1 MFHRSVILALAGL
14 LSVACTG
21 SSSSGDSGSAS
32 SGSTSSNIGTTT
44 SSSGALSTGGPTGTG
59 GVGPATTIGG
69 ATASNATGSGGEN
82 TSSATTEGSP
92 TTSGGVTTS
101 DTSSAGGMNGA
112 GGATTAG
119 TDSGTGGGQTEME
132 WLPSWATSIQRTEQS
147 NLPPSLAN
155 NTLRQFVWPTFS
167 GSQIRLQLSNEKAT
181 SPVQISKVHI
191 ALPGSGAGEI
201 DPSTD
206 AAFTFEGNPSVTIE
220 PGSTVWSD
228 ALDWPLEE
236 LELTALTIQ
245 FGASVPTE
253 ITGHPGAR
261 TTSYVANGDAVSSQS
276 LSGAQT
282 RDRWYFINAI
292 EVMAPADAA
301 AISVLGDSITDGY
314 GVLNQFAR
322 WPDFLTLAIKE
333 DPMLRDKVSV
343 LNAGMGA
350 NSLLNGNG
358 DQDSGLVRF
367 ERDVLG
373 RPKVKWVIVLHG
385 VNDIGNQSNLGLVDQ
400 ITGAYQQI
408 IDKAHEAGILAYGSP
423 ITPFKG
429 HSYAGG
435 QALTIRS
442 QINDWVKTS
451 GAFDA
456 VVDLADAIADPA
468 DKEQLLQMYSNDGLH
483 PNLAGYEAMGNAVD
497 LSLFYNTL

>member
-1 MFHRSVILALAGL
+1 MGG
-14 LSVACTG
+14 T
-21 SSSSGDSGSAS
+21 
-32 SGSTSSNIGTTT
+32 STSD
-44 SSSGALSTGGPTGTG
+44 GG
-59 GVGPATTIGG
+59 
-69 ATASNATGSGGEN
+69 TGSGG
-82 TSSATTEGSP
+82 
-92 TTSGGVTTS
+92 
-101 DTSSAGGMNGA
+101 
-112 GGATTAG
+112 
-119 TDSGTGGGQTEME
+119 TGGGSTEME

-147 NLPPSLAN
+147 NLPPPLAN

-167 GSQIRLQLSNEKAT
+167 GNQIRVQLSNEKAT
-181 SPVQISKVHI
+181 SPVQINKVHI
-191 ALPGSGAGEI
+191 AAAGAGAGEI
-201 DPSTD
+201 DTATD
-206 AAFTFEGNPSVTIE
+206 AAFTFGGNPNVTID
-220 PGSTVWSD
+220 PGATVWSD
-228 ALDWPLEE
+228 ALEWPLEE

-245 FGASVPTE
+245 FGAAVPTE

-261 TTSYVANGDAVSSQS
+261 TTSYVVDGDAVSSQS
-276 LSGAQT
+276 MSGAQT

-350 NSLLNGNG
+350 NALLNGNG

-385 VNDIGNQSNLGLVDQ
+385 VNDIGNQSNLALVDQ

-408 IDKAHEAGILAYGSP
+408 IDKAHEAGILAFGSP
-423 ITPFKG
+423 ITPFKN

-456 VVDLADAIADPA
+456 VVDLADAIADPS
-468 DKEQLLQMYSNDGLH
+468 DKEQLLQMYSNDWLH
-483 PNLAGYEAMGNAVD
+483 PNIAGYEAMGNAVD
-497 LSLFYNTL
+497 LTLFYNTL